1 MAGELDDVVK
11 EFVSAIDAMDVA
23 RMAAG
28 MTDDAQGVDEISRR
42 WLRGRAALEEYLGQ
56 LAAAVT
62 DVHTRVRDVEERV
75 SGDGAI
81 VTCWID
87 QDYLPQGEERH
98 VSAPTTM
105 AFRRDGGEWRLTLFH
120 SIPIPEH
127 G

>member
-1 MAGELDDVVK
+1 VAGELDAAIS
-11 EFVSAIDAMDVA
+11 EFVSAIDAMDVD

-42 WLRGRAALEEYLGQ
+42 WLRGRAALEEYLHG

-62 DVHTRVRDVEERV
+62 DVRTTVRDVEERV
-75 SGDGAI
+75 SADTAT

-87 QDYLPQGEERH
+87 QDYVFDGAPRH
-98 VSAPTTM
+98 ASAPTTM
-105 AFRRDGGEWRLTLFH
+105 AFRREGGTWKLTLFH

-127 G
+127 